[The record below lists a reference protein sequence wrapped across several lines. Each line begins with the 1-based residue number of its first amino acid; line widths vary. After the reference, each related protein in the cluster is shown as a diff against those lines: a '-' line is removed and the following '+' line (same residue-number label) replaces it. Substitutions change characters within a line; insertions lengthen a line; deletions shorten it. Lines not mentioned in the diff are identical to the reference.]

1 MSGLYADLRH
11 ALRRLRRA
19 PGFTAVVVATLSIGI
34 GANASIFSVVN
45 AALLRPLP
53 YERPDE
59 LVRLYSEREG
69 ALWTVSPPDFVDWR
83 SQVGALAEAAAV
95 DGSTA
100 VLSTG
105 AASEH
110 LPTGAVT
117 SGYFAV
123 LRARPALGRLFVAED
138 DVPGQDRVLVLGDR
152 VWRSRFGADPG
163 VVGRTARLDSRDYT
177 VIGVLPAG
185 FEDPYAHDLWIPM
198 AFSAD
203 DLQTQR
209 GAHYLDVL
217 ARLRTGVS
225 IERAAEE
232 LGAVAARIAAEHPR
246 TNAKDSA
253 AVVPLRRALVGD
265 VSDGLLLLL
274 GAVGLV
280 LLIGCVNVANLLLA
294 RAVGQQRELA
304 VRSALGA
311 PRSRLVRAALVESL
325 VLGLAGGAG
334 GLALAVLGNDLL
346 LALRPQ
352 DVPLLETARADGA
365 VVGFTAAL
373 ALSSGL
379 LFGLLPAWRAGA
391 RRDLGETLKEGKGA
405 LAAGGWGARR
415 VLVVGETALALMLL
429 AGAGL
434 LLRSFVGL
442 RAVDPG
448 FDAGQLM
455 TFDLSLPAARYDT
468 PEKAGAFVATALEE
482 LRRLPGV
489 ESAGAVFGLPLSG
502 FRYSISLYELDGRR
516 FESAEDDVSVQ
527 VRIVTPGYFE
537 ALRLPL
543 QRGRGVDASD
553 RAGSAP
559 VVWVNEAAARLLW
572 PGGEPLGRRLVL
584 STGFGL
590 ERGRAGGE
598 VAGVVRDVRHFGPAA
613 EAAPEVYL
621 AHAQWPVDFVSV
633 ALRSAGE
640 PLALLEPARQA
651 LRRLDPEVP
660 LARARTMEQ
669 LLALSVARP
678 RFYLTLLAAFAVAA
692 LVLAA
697 IGVYGVMAFAASR
710 RVREIGIRVAL
721 GAQRRDILRLLLAE
735 SGRLALAGIA
745 LGAAGTLAAARLL
758 AGLLHGV
765 GPRDPATLLA
775 VAALLLGVALTA
787 AWLPARRAARLEP
800 TTALRAE

>member
-1 MSGLYADLRH
+1 MSDLYADLRH
-11 ALRRLRRA
+11 ALRHLRRN
-19 PGFTAVVVATLSIGI
+19 PGFAAVVVATLGIGI
-34 GANASIFSVVN
+34 GANAAIFSVVN
-45 AALLRPLP
+45 AALLRPLAFEHP
-53 YERPDE
+53 EE
-59 LVRLYSEREG
+59 LVRLYAERQG
-69 ALWTVSPPDFVDWR
+69 ALWTVSPPDFLDWR
-83 SQVGALAEAAAV
+83 SQVGALQEAAAV
-95 DGSTA
+95 NSGSA
-100 VLSTG
+100 VLST
-105 AASEH
+105 AESSDH

-123 LRARPALGRLFVAED
+123 LGARPALGRLFMAAD
-138 DVPGQDRVLVLGDR
+138 DVPGEHRVVVLADR
-152 VWRSRFGADPG
+152 VWRARFGADPG
-163 VVGRTARLDSRDYT
+163 IVGRTLRLDSRDYT
-177 VIGVLPAG
+177 VVGVLPAG
-185 FEDPYAHDLWIPM
+185 FEDPYAHDLWTPI
-198 AFSAD
+198 AFSAA

-209 GAHYLDVL
+209 GAHYLDVI
-217 ARLRTGVS
+217 ARLRPGVS

-232 LGAVAARIAAEHPR
+232 LGAVAARLAAEYPR
-246 TNAKDSA
+246 TNARYGA
-253 AVVPLRRALVGD
+253 AVVPLREALVGD
-265 VSDGLLLLL
+265 VSQGLLLLL

-311 PRSRLVRAALVESL
+311 SRARLVRAALVESL
-325 VLGLAGGAG
+325 VLGLAGGAA
-334 GLALAVLGNDLL
+334 GLALAGLGTELL

-352 DVPLLETARADGA
+352 DVPLLETARTDGA
-365 VVGFTAAL
+365 VVGFTAAV
-373 ALSSGL
+373 ALGSGL
-379 LFGLLPAWRAGA
+379 LFGLLPAWRAAA
-391 RRDLGETLKEGKGA
+391 RRDLGEGLKEGKGA

-415 VLVVGETALALMLL
+415 VLVVAETALALMLL

-442 RAVDPG
+442 RGVDPG
-448 FDAGQLM
+448 FDTSDLL
-455 TFDLSLPAARYDT
+455 TFDLSLPAARYDS
-468 PEKAGAFVATALEE
+468 PEKAQAFVASALQE
-482 LRRLPGV
+482 LRGLPGV
-489 ESAGAVFGLPLSG
+489 ESAGAAFGLPLSG

-527 VRIVTPGYFE
+527 VRVVTPDYFDT
-537 ALRLPL
+537 LRLPVV
-543 QRGRGVDASD
+543 RGRDLDESD
-553 RAGSAP
+553 RPGSAP
-559 VVWVNEAAARLLW
+559 VVWVNQAAARLLW
-572 PGGEPLGRRLVL
+572 PEGEPLGRHLTL

-613 EAAPEVYL
+613 EPQPEVYL
-621 AHAQWPVDFVSV
+621 AHAQWPVDFVTV
-633 ALRSAGE
+633 ALRSRRE
-640 PLALLEPARQA
+640 PLALLEPARQT

-660 LARARTMEQ
+660 LARARSMEQ
-669 LLALSVARP
+669 LVALAVARP
-678 RFYLTLLAAFAVAA
+678 RFYLTLLAAFAAAA

-735 SGRLALAGIA
+735 SGRLALCGIA

-765 GPRDPATLLA
+765 EPRDPATLA
-775 VAALLLGVALTA
+775 GVAALLFAVALTA
-787 AWLPARRAARLEP
+787 AWLPARRAAGVEP